1 MKPLS
6 IRKKIILGLLIASGV
21 ATIVICLVMN
31 FALIPKIEQPT
42 AQGNPPIHCFDM
54 CGITGYTEEDAH
66 AFVNWLSPEALHTYL
81 HVQLPLDFF
90 YPIFYTLFFSLLW
103 VVLHGKPNLFLAMPV
118 ALAISDY
125 IENSVVIAMLLNPN
139 FSRSLALTGAVA
151 TGFKTGLMYLTIFSL
166 VLAIVFCIIRAVRRK
181 RQREAAPDSPV
192 GEE

>member
-31 FALIPKIEQPT
+31 FALIPRIEQPN

-54 CGITGYTEEDAH
+54 CTTGYTVEDAR
-66 AFVNWLSPEALHTYL
+66 AFVNWLSPEAMHTYL

-118 ALAISDY
+118 GLAVCDY
-125 IENSVVIAMLLNPN
+125 VENSLVIAMLRNPS
-139 FSRSLALTGAVA
+139 FPRAVA
-151 TGFKTGLMYLTIFSL
+151 RVASWATMLKTALMYLTILIL
-166 VLAIVFCIIRAVRRK
+166 VIAIVFCIIRAVRRK